1 MFVRSYII
9 AAAAATLSSTV
20 FAQDVS
26 EPLTEV
32 TEKVS
37 RNDDA
42 PESIFQRDDGVCYA
56 FGIDFQDGGSY
67 FIDSR
72 SNASFTAVS
81 QFEGCQ
87 NDTSYILLVN
97 DETGDQ
103 YECSSVP
110 TVPEDTA
117 QLSTCPIEKN
127 QMATGNWSIL
137 AIGNNGAE
145 GDPFAWQRN
154 FFISVGIPETTTY
167 TPTVTYTQT
176 STPITTTTSTS
187 VIQTTSTVPNTQTI
201 TVPGVVKTKT
211 ITPKPVTTTSKKMI
225 TRTFNRW
232 TKTQVIITQTT
243 TASCTVPPR
252 PHFPDPECHV
262 IPTIIPI
269 PRGLKINAKR
279 ADKPVPIEY
288 ARKRFESARAA
299 KARTEQELAARDN
312 NLAVRSPDAPTIT
325 ITAQTAVNSTTT
337 IYASTSTITDVTL
350 TTSTALITNPPSTI
364 KQGVLTKTITIPP
377 KTKTITRIGYT
388 VSYKT
393 KTMSLTWTRTTT
405 VTPTAQVTACKRKGG
420 HFGKA
425 DL

>member
-1 MFVRSYII
+1 MFVRSYIL
-9 AAAAATLSSTV
+9 AAAAACLSSAV
-20 FAQDVS
+20 IAQDVP

-32 TEKVS
+32 TDKVS

-56 FGIDFQDGGSY
+56 YGIDFQDGGSY

-72 SNASFTAVS
+72 SNVSFTAVS

-97 DETGDQ
+97 DDTGDQ
-103 YECSSVP
+103 FECSSVP

-127 QMATGNWSIL
+127 QMATGNWTIL
-137 AIGNNGAE
+137 AIGNNGAD

-154 FFISVGIPETTTY
+154 FYISVGIPETSTY

-176 STPITTTTSTS
+176 STPITTITSTS
-187 VIQTTSTVPNTQTI
+187 VIQTTSTVPNTKTI
-201 TVPGVVKTKT
+201 TIPGVIKTKT
-211 ITPKPVTTTSKKMI
+211 ITPKPVTTTSKKII

-232 TKTQVIITQTT
+232 TKTQEIIAKTV
-243 TASCTVPPR
+243 TASCTIPPR
-252 PHFPDPECHV
+252 PHFPDPECRI

-269 PRGLKINAKR
+269 PKGLKINAKR
-279 ADKPVPIEY
+279 ADKPIPIES
-288 ARKRFESARAA
+288 ARKRFESVRAA
-299 KARTEQELAARDN
+299 KARTEQLSERN
-312 NLAVRSPDAPTIT
+312 NIAVRSPDAPTIT
-325 ITAQTAVNSTTT
+325 LTASTAINSTTT

-364 KQGVLTKTITIPP
+364 KQGVLTTTITAKP

-388 VSYKT
+388 VTYRT

-405 VTPTAQVTACKRKGG
+405 VTPTAQATSCKRKGG